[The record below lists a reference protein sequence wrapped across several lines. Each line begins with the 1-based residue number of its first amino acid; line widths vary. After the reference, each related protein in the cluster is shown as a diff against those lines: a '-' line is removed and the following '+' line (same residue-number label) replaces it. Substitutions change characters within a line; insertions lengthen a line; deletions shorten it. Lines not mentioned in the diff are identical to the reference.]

1 MYPYQDSTLSTD
13 ERIADLVPRMSL
25 EEKFAQLRLVRFP
38 SAKAKEVPF
47 DLSILEGNE
56 HRCGA
61 LYNYY
66 TMSAETLNR
75 IQDWFMAHNRWGI
88 PLAIH
93 GESIHGV
100 VADNTTVF
108 PQAIGLGATFN
119 RELMTE
125 IVTQIGKEARANG
138 FHMTYAPDLDLSR
151 DPRWG
156 RTEENYGEDPYLTSE
171 LGVAYVNALQ
181 EQGVTSCVK
190 HFIAHGS
197 PESGIN
203 LGPVHAG
210 EREFRETLMVPF
222 QKAIMEGKAM
232 AVMPAYSE
240 LDGEAVHASH
250 RLLTDLLRGEFG
262 FNGQVISDYAG
273 IQMLHSFHRVAK
285 DAKEAGKMALQAGV
299 DLEAPDVF
307 GFCTELEE
315 AVRKG
320 EVAEELVDQAVSRI
334 LRHKFDMGIFDN
346 PYVDPDAARENRN
359 AYAISLTR
367 KTAGESVVLLKNQDQ
382 LLPLS
387 ENIGKIALIGPNAD
401 TPQLGDYTARSAL
414 ERTIT
419 LKKALVERLGADR
432 VAYAK
437 GCTIAGGTNE
447 MLEEAVACAKNVD
460 AVILVLGDNSNNHSG
475 IGWGDPDENGHVAVT
490 CGEGFDVNSL
500 DLPGRQQLLMEEVY
514 KAGKPVIL
522 ILETGRPYAVCWAK
536 EHIPAILQAWYPGEQ
551 GGYALA
557 DILFGDVNPSGRLPI
572 SFPRSA
578 GHIPSFYNHKNSARG
593 YYKNP
598 GSKDRAG
605 RDYVFDTPAALF
617 AFGEGLS
624 YTTFAYSD
632 LTVSSK
638 HVAVSSDHVI
648 VSTGYVTD
656 AGQQVGIH
664 DNVEI
669 TVTVT
674 NTGERA
680 GYEVVQL
687 YVTDEYCRITP
698 FVKRLRGFDKIWL
711 EPGQQKQVTFVLGF
725 EDFAFINEKMKQEVE
740 PGDFIIR
747 VGDQELRITLE
758 A

>member
-1 MYPYQDSTLSTD
+1 MYPYQDRALSTD
-13 ERIADLVPRMSL
+13 ERLADLLPRMSL

-38 SAKAKEVPF
+38 SKKAKEDPF
-47 DLSILEGNE
+47 DLSILEENK

-61 LYNYY
+61 FYNNYS
-66 TMSAETLNR
+66 MSAENLNR
-75 IQDWFMAHNRWGI
+75 IQEWYIAHNRWGI

-100 VADNTTVF
+100 LADNATVF
-108 PQAIGLGATFN
+108 PQAIGLGAAFN

-138 FHMTYAPDLDLSR
+138 TTMTYAPDLDLSR

-171 LGVAYVNALQ
+171 LGVAYVKALQ
-181 EQGVTSCVK
+181 EQGVASCVK

-240 LDGEAVHASH
+240 LDGEAVHASR

-262 FNGQVISDYAG
+262 FDGQVISDYAA
-273 IQMLHSFHRVAK
+273 INMLHSFHRVAK
-285 DAKEAGKMALQAGV
+285 DAKEAGQMALQAGV

-307 GFCTELEE
+307 GFGPELEE

-334 LRHKFDMGIFDN
+334 LRHKFDMGIFDH
-346 PYVDPDAARENRN
+346 PYIDPEASRENRN
-359 AYAISLTR
+359 DDALSLTR
-367 KTAGESVVLLKNQDQ
+367 KAAGETVVLLKNQDQ

-387 ENIGKIALIGPNAD
+387 DKIGKIALIGPNAD
-401 TPQLGDYTARSAL
+401 NPQLGDYTAKAAL

-419 LKKALVERLGADR
+419 LKRALVERLGAER
-432 VAYAK
+432 IAFAK
-437 GCTIAGGTNE
+437 GCTIAGGTEE
-447 MLEEAVACAKNVD
+447 MLDEAIACAKSAD
-460 AVILVLGDNSNNHSG
+460 AVVLVLGDNSNFFG
-475 IGWGDPDENGHVAVT
+475 GVGWGDPDDDGNVAVT

-500 DLPGRQQLLMEEVY
+500 DLPGRQQLLLEEIY
-514 KAGKPVIL
+514 KTGKPVIL

-572 SFPRSA
+572 SFPRSV
-578 GHIPSFYNHKNSARG
+578 GHIPAFYNHKNSAKG
-593 YYKNP
+593 YYKKP
-598 GSKDRAG
+598 GSKEHSG
-605 RDYVFDTPAALF
+605 RDYVFDTPDALF

-632 LTVSSK
+632 LAVSSK
-638 HVAVSSDHVI
+638 HVDTSSDHVT
-648 VSTGYVTD
+648 VSTGYVAD
-656 AGQQVGIH
+656 ADKHTGIQ
-664 DNVEI
+664 DAVEI

-674 NTGERA
+674 NTGARA

-698 FVKRLRGFDKIWL
+698 FVKRLRGFEKIWL
-711 EPGQQKQVTFVLGF
+711 EPGQQKQVSFVLGF
-725 EDFAFINEKMKQEVE
+725 EDFAFINEAMKQEVE

-758 A
+758 S